1 MDYMD
6 YEKNTKK
13 KVKKE
18 KKKKKEK
25 DIERVEENIYKD
37 YLDDKKEI
45 DLDDNEKVEYDDI
58 KFDTKEDIENRK
70 NQKKKNSIFYTI
82 VGIIFALLILVVL
95 GFIIYTNYI
104 KK

>member
-58 KFDTKEDIENRK
+58 KFDTKEDI
-70 NQKKKNSIFYTI
+70 QKKKNSIFYTI